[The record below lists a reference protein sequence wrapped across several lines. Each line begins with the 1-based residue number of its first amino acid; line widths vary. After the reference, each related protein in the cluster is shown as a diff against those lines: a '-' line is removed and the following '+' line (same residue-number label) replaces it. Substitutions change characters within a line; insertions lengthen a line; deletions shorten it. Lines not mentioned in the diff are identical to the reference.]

1 VGLLHAWNGTVDL
14 SLPGAHQ
21 NGPLMSHSHSRSR
34 RVRPVKRR
42 RRIGVWVGYG
52 AVVFL
57 LGAVAWV
64 GTRATMAKA
73 ELESAIPLASA
84 VQRSVVAGD
93 SLAAGATAEQLVQHA
108 VRASSLTSDP
118 IWRLF
123 EAIPG
128 LGQNLSAVRQVAAVV
143 ENIANDA
150 VIPLTEAAGSIDIE
164 GFKPI
169 DGAIDVQ
176 PLVDAQPSVA
186 LAAAA
191 LLQAQED
198 VAEIETSDSIA
209 PVRDAV
215 DQLRSVVDSAAGSI
229 DSVDRAVRILPA
241 ILGVAGPRDYL
252 VLFQNPAELRATG
265 GISGAVALLHTD
277 GGQIS
282 LTQQVSSAEFD
293 HYDAPVLALPT
304 ETRGIYGD
312 ITGRFIQD
320 VNLTPNFVQS
330 AELAQEMWRLQFG
343 QEVSGVL
350 SIDPVALSYLL
361 RATGPITLPTG
372 DEMSSDNAVQLLLSD
387 VYARYPDTDDQDAFF
402 AAAAA
407 SVFSAV
413 AGGEADPI
421 GLVEALSL
429 AGSEHRVLVWSSD
442 DSEQSVL
449 ADTTLAG
456 GLPLSTA
463 DTDRFG
469 VYFNDATGA
478 KMGPFLDVQ
487 TAVGHATC
495 RNDRKPNYAIDVTL
509 TNMAPS
515 DAATSLPGY
524 VTAEGNY
531 GVPAGNVKT
540 IVSVYGA
547 PDMENL
553 GLTRDGAEVGFHPA
567 TDTGYPISRIGVE
580 LAPGETTTIRF
591 NWLGAAE
598 PANELVLQMTP
609 LIHRNETQKL
619 EITC

>member
-1 VGLLHAWNGTVDL
+1 
-14 SLPGAHQ
+14 
-21 NGPLMSHSHSRSR
+21 MSHSHARPRRARSVRSR
-34 RVRPVKRR
+34 R
-42 RRIGVWVGYG
+42 RIAVWVCCG
-52 AVVFL
+52 VVL
-57 LGAVAWV
+57 MILVSVAWV
-64 GTRATMAKA
+64 GVRALMAKA

-84 VQRSVVAGD
+84 VQDSVISGD
-93 SLAAGATAEQLVQHA
+93 SNAAGSTADRLVQHA
-108 VRASSLTSDP
+108 ARATALTSDP
-118 IWRLF
+118 IWRAF

-143 ENIANDA
+143 EDIANDA

-164 GFKPI
+164 GFKPT
-169 DGAIDVQ
+169 DGAIDVK
-176 PLVDAQPSVA
+176 PLVDAQPSVT
-186 LAAAA
+186 LAADA
-191 LLQAQED
+191 LSQAQED
-198 VAEIETSDSIA
+198 IAMIDSSDSISG
-209 PVRDAV
+209 VRDAV
-215 DQLRSVVDSAAGSI
+215 GQLRSAVDGAALSI

-282 LTQQVSSAEFD
+282 MTQQVSSAEFD

-372 DEMSSDNAVQLLLSD
+372 DVMSSDNAVQLLLSD
-387 VYARYPDTDDQDAFF
+387 VYARYPETDEQDAFF

-413 AGGEADPI
+413 AGGDAEPI
-421 GLVEALSL
+421 ALVEALAR

-442 DSEQSVL
+442 DAEQSVL

-456 GLPLSTA
+456 GLPLSTE
-463 DTDRFG
+463 DTERFG

-487 TAVGHATC
+487 TAVGQATC
-495 RNDRKPNYAIDVTL
+495 RDDRRPNYAVEVTL
-509 TNMAPS
+509 TNTAPV

-524 VTAEGNY
+524 VTAEGNF
-531 GVPAGNVKT
+531 GVPMGSVKT
-540 IVSVYGA
+540 IISVYGA
-547 PDMENL
+547 PNMENL
-553 GLTRDGAEVGFHPA
+553 GLARDGVDVGYHPA
-567 TDTGYPISRIGVE
+567 LDATYPVSNVGIE
-580 LAPGETTTIRF
+580 LSPGETTTIRF
-591 NWLGAAE
+591 NWLGAA
-598 PANELVLQMTP
+598 AFDGDLALHMTP
-609 LIHRNETQKL
+609 LIHMNETQKL